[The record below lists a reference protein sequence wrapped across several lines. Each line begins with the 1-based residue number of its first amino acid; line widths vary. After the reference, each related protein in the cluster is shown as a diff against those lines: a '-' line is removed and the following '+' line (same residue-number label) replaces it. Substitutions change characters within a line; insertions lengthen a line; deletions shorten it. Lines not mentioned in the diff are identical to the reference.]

1 MDFLDIDQRVNNAVQ
16 KVDQVAQ
23 ARIEQIDQVGKARIE
38 QLSQVFDEKIESIRL
53 LLTGLSFSVNANQVK
68 DAKPPV

>member
-1 MDFLDIDQRVNNAVQ
+1 MDFLDIDQRVDNAVQ
-16 KVDQVAQ
+16 KVDQMAQ
-23 ARIEQIDQVGKARIE
+23 ARIE